1 MSRRIPVQLLQVLEN
16 CLAESFACVKWHNC
30 GSPVFV
36 ITFGVRQGSAM
47 SPLLFNI
54 YIDDLAML
62 NDANRNVFVII
73 YADDILLL
81 APSITKLQ
89 KLFKEC
95 EVELKLL
102 DMAINSKKTCC
113 IRIGPRLCQFI
124 NC

>member
-1 MSRRIPVQLLQVLEN
+1 MLLLLLLYCYYYKYGKIRIQQEVPIYSSNGENSMVCNEN

-30 GSPVFV
+30 WSPVFV

-54 YIDDLAML
+54 YIYYLAML

-81 APSITKLQ
+81 APSVTKLQ
-89 KLFKEC
+89 K
-95 EVELKLL
+95 VVQRVR
-102 DMAINSKKTCC
+102 S
-113 IRIGPRLCQFI
+113 
-124 NC
+124 